1 MWVCLHDML
10 IKCLYVM
17 LIKFG
22 LNGPIGCKLLVLF
35 VLGYMFKVSYDLFL
49 SLFTLATHP

>member
-22 LNGPIGCKLLVLF
+22 FNGPIGCKLLVLF
-35 VLGYMFKVSYDLFL
+35 VLGYMFEVSYDLFL